1 MENAGKIYKQI
12 CSVMQEIN
20 AIGKDRRNQTQNFQY
35 RGIDDV
41 MNELHS
47 VLAKCGVF
55 VVPQVLDEART
66 TGKTKSGGDMFY
78 TRLKIKFTFYA
89 EDGSFIES
97 VVIGEAMDTG
107 DKASNKALSVGLKYA
122 LLQVFCI
129 PTEDEKDPDAQSP
142 EPQAG
147 SMKPA
152 PAKKAPAKFAF
163 EPKGGETTPAE
174 KKELGGLL
182 STKYP
187 DGGAVFSKAEAKKY
201 SDMRKDYTA
210 REVIE
215 TIRRDL
221 NARLNPT
228 SQMQTAGDVMRA
240 QAQKAQQLPPQVEKV
255 KEAFNGEVENP
266 PEQQGFDDM
275 QPLGQ
280 SEQGFDIY

>member
-89 EDGSFIES
+89 EDGSYIES

-187 DGGAVFSKAEAKKY
+187 NGGAVFSKDEAKKY

-215 TIRRDL
+215 TIRCDL

-240 QAQKAQQLPPQVEKV
+240 QAQQAQQLPPQVEAV
-255 KEAFNGEVENP
+255 KEAFNGEVVTP
-266 PEQQGFDDM
+266 PQQPSFDNM
-275 QPLGQ
+275 QPAEQ